1 MSIQFLIVCSQIEE
15 LILSLKIA
23 GLVVILFLLG
33 RYFSD
38 YTILVA
44 FSAKHV
50 SIESRTPNVKYAT
63 TT

>member
-23 GLVVILFLLG
+23 GVVVLLLG